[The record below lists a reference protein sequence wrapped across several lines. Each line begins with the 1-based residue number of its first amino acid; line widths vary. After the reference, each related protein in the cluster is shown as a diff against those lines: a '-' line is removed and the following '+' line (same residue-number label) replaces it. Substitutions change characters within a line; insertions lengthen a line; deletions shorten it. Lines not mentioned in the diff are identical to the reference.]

1 MDSTPSSHG
10 TASYVARDFQMKIAP
25 SCGNIWRLAISLN
38 GASAMIRRQR
48 VSPKW
53 MAGALGIL
61 AILLAS
67 SAFVPRVGAADDD
80 KPWGAPDAAKQVK
93 NPVPVNPESLAAGA
107 QLFHENCAPCHGE
120 TGKGDGDT
128 GKIIKKKPANFTDE
142 KLMSEETDGSL
153 FWKMGEGRGPMPSW
167 KDELSDKERWQLV
180 IYIRKLTKDAAAAN
194 PPAPKDKSVIK
205 KARLSGE
212 NRDRIRALRVF

>member
-1 MDSTPSSHG
+1 
-10 TASYVARDFQMKIAP
+10 MKIAL
-25 SCGNIWRLAISLN
+25 SCGNIWRLANTLQ
-38 GASAMIRRQR
+38 GASGMSGRTKK
-48 VSPKW
+48 SPQW
-53 MAGALGIL
+53 LAGVFGVFAIL
-61 AILLAS
+61 ASL
-67 SAFVPRVGAADDD
+67 AFVVRGVAADDE
-80 KPWGAPDAAKQVK
+80 KPWVAPEAAKQVK

-128 GKIIKKKPANFTDE
+128 GKIIKKKPANFTDA

-180 IYIRKLTKDAAAAN
+180 NYIRKLTKDAAGAA
-194 PPAPKDKSVIK
+194 APTSKDK
-205 KARLSGE
+205 
-212 NRDRIRALRVF
+212 

>member
-1 MDSTPSSHG
+1 
-10 TASYVARDFQMKIAP
+10 
-25 SCGNIWRLAISLN
+25 
-38 GASAMIRRQR
+38 MIRRQK
-48 VSPKW
+48 VSPQW
-53 MAGALGIL
+53 LAGALGIF
-61 AILLAS
+61 AILMAS

-80 KPWGAPDAAKQVK
+80 KPWVAPDAAKQVK

-107 QLFHENCAPCHGE
+107 QLYHENCAPCHGE

-180 IYIRKLTKDAAAAN
+180 IYIRKLTKDAAAAT
-194 PPAPKDKSVIK
+194 PPAPKDK
-205 KARLSGE
+205 
-212 NRDRIRALRVF
+212 